1 MSQNAMAHRANQ
13 AYRTAA
19 VAVPPLRAVVM
30 LHNGAITFLQRAMD
44 AQEARR
50 FEEGHGYMMRAT
62 AILRGLSHNLD
73 SSGGNAMAERLYKTY
88 HALILACLRSYGR
101 RQARESF
108 QRIIASLTRLRES
121 WEFVETT
128 AARNAKA
135 DKLKADTLKAA
146 LAGSAARR

>member
-1 MSQNAMAHRANQ
+1 MTENAMAHRASQ

-30 LHNGAITFLQRAMD
+30 LHNGAITFLQRAIE

-73 SSGGNAMAERLYKTY
+73 SSSGNSMAERLYKTY
-88 HALILACLRSYGR
+88 NALILACLRSYGR
-101 RQARESF
+101 RQAKESF
-108 QRIIASLTRLRES
+108 RRIIASLTRLRES
-121 WEFVETT
+121 WEFVEAT
-128 AARNAKA
+128 AAKNAKA
-135 DKLKADTLKAA
+135 DKEKAETAKAF
-146 LAGSAARR
+146 LAACAARR